1 MSEISLFAQ
10 EPLVLLLKIKKIQ
23 NNIKRDD
30 GSGVL
35 FAGLDDCAT
44 QLELFSTQALSAQNE
59 REGIGALRN
68 AYMKVA
74 STRYYFEVLYQTGY
88 IPQEAAEDMLKDCNH
103 IESRLQPLVE
113 LNDGKYDD
121 MSDDK
126 FYEALKEILDK
137 YLDDEDE

>member
-74 STRYYFEVLYQTGY
+74 STRYYFEVLYLLWLPATV
-88 IPQEAAEDMLKDCNH
+88 PAAAQKCGK
-103 IESRLQPLVE
+103 RYLVFPKEE
-113 LNDGKYDD
+113 LLVLGFTLAYFLVILFARSALWYD
-121 MSDDK
+121 
-126 FYEALKEILDK
+126 ALP
-137 YLDDEDE
+137 YRFFWQ

>member
-23 NNIKRDD
+23 NNIIRDD

-59 REGIGALRN
+59 REGNTFQFLHHFFIVFQLCVIKAN
-68 AYMKVA
+68 IKIQFINCICEFFV
-74 STRYYFEVLYQTGY
+74 
-88 IPQEAAEDMLKDCNH
+88 PQFSSANKK
-103 IESRLQPLVE
+103 IFFFVE
-113 LNDGKYDD
+113 RT
-121 MSDDK
+121 
-126 FYEALKEILDK
+126 
-137 YLDDEDE
+137 

>member
-44 QLELFSTQALSAQNE
+44 HLELFSTQALSAQNE

-121 MSDDK
+121 MSDEK

-137 YLDDEDE
+137 YLDDKDE

>member
-121 MSDDK
+121 MSDEK
-126 FYEALKEILDK
+126 FYEALNEILDK

>member
-88 IPQEAAEDMLKDCNH
+88 IPQEAAEDMLEDCNH

-113 LNDGKYDD
+113 LNDGKYED
-121 MSDDK
+121 MSDEE
-126 FYEALKEILDK
+126 FYKALKEILDK
-137 YLDDEDE
+137 YLNDEDE